1 MATSSGSRGGKGL
14 TQGETADRRPWFGL
28 CAELPRQSDW
38 RLCAELP
45 AGPHRLLADV
55 RPKGGARCVSSARRD
70 LYGWRGAIL
79 VPTATLEA
87 KVQYA
92 HALAHAPQWNAPS
105 HRLLI
110 IAGFF
115 AGLGRCQSAR
125 PQSLVISL
133 RRPSPTQNEAIL
145 RVRNITSLQDKP

>member
-1 MATSSGSRGGKGL
+1 MSFHTAWTRFDRSLRCRNMSGVGGKA
-14 TQGETADRRPWFGL
+14 EAPRVRSKRCDSPRAD
-28 CAELPRQSDW
+28 
-38 RLCAELP
+38 
-45 AGPHRLLADV
+45 
-55 RPKGGARCVSSARRD
+55 
-70 LYGWRGAIL
+70 
-79 VPTATLEA
+79 LEA
-87 KVQYA
+87 KVQYP

-125 PQSLVISL
+125 PQSLVRSL
-133 RRPSPTQNEAIL
+133 RRPSPTQNAAIS